1 MFGSIGMPELII
13 IFVIALIIF
22 GPRKLP
28 ELGRS
33 LGKSLSEFKRA
44 SNELKS
50 TLEEEIRLDEQ
61 RANLEASRAAAAAT
75 AAAAPPPVQATPGDN
90 IPGSPGSSAAPVEST
105 AIPPAPPSPPTIR
118 RVDDADAGRQA
129 NKSA

>member
-33 LGKSLSEFKRA
+33 LGKSLAEFKRA

-61 RANLEASRAAAAAT
+61 KANLDAAKAAAASQ
-75 AAAAPPPVQATPGDN
+75 AAAVPA
-90 IPGSPGSSAAPVEST
+90 
-105 AIPPAPPSPPTIR
+105 PPAPIHA
-118 RVDDADAGRQA
+118 VDEPAPVNQPVAVNQKVDHPA
-129 NKSA
+129 

>member
-1 MFGSIGMPELII
+1 MFGSLGMPELIV

-33 LGKSLSEFKRA
+33 LGKSIAEFKRA

-50 TLEEEIRLDEQ
+50 TLEEEIRLEEQ
-61 RANLEASRAAAAAT
+61 KQKLAEGVTRAIMTSLGYGEESVSVSLEEIA
-75 AAAAPPPVQATPGDN
+75 PGDWTEKVYTPEIIN
-90 IPGSPGSSAAPVEST
+90 GPGKLYKRPGYGPM
-105 AIPPAPPSPPTIR
+105 
-118 RVDDADAGRQA
+118 
-129 NKSA
+129 

>member
-33 LGKSLSEFKRA
+33 LGKSIAEFKRA
-44 SNELKS
+44 SNELRS
-50 TLEEEIRLDEQ
+50 TLEEEIRLEEQ
-61 RANLEASRAAAAAT
+61 RTALDASKASQAA
-75 AAAAPPPVQATPGDN
+75 
-90 IPGSPGSSAAPVEST
+90 
-105 AIPPAPPSPPTIR
+105 PAPPASSPAPSPAAPHAEEPVVAR
-118 RVDDADAGRQA
+118 SADH
-129 NKSA
+129 SA

>member
-33 LGKSLSEFKRA
+33 LGKSLAEFKKA

-50 TLEEEIRLDEQ
+50 TLEEEIRLEEQ
-61 RANLEASRAAAAAT
+61 REATKTTAT
-75 AAAAPPPVQATPGDN
+75 APTSSSSAPPNVTGPIIERNADH
-90 IPGSPGSSAAPVEST
+90 SA
-105 AIPPAPPSPPTIR
+105 
-118 RVDDADAGRQA
+118 
-129 NKSA
+129 

>member
-33 LGKSLSEFKRA
+33 LGKSIAEFKRA

-50 TLEEEIRLDEQ
+50 TLEEEIRLEEQ
-61 RANLEASRAAAAAT
+61 QHRSVRSRRRPRRPR
-75 AAAAPPPVQATPGDN
+75 PP
-90 IPGSPGSSAAPVEST
+90 
-105 AIPPAPPSPPTIR
+105 
-118 RVDDADAGRQA
+118 
-129 NKSA
+129 

>member
-33 LGKSLSEFKRA
+33 LGKSIAEFKKA

-50 TLEEEIRLDEQ
+50 TLEEEIRLEEQ
-61 RANLEASRAAAAAT
+61 RSAIEEKKVQSVT
-75 AAAAPPPVQATPGDN
+75 APPANPTPLVDEHA
-90 IPGSPGSSAAPVEST
+90 SVHKVDQSA
-105 AIPPAPPSPPTIR
+105 
-118 RVDDADAGRQA
+118 
-129 NKSA
+129 